1 MRKES
6 GWLRVKETAKI
17 NGISYSTY
25 VYRIY
30 SGQTPEEAAS
40 IQTKELAKKPISIP
54 PVREEYDYNVPV
66 PKTRKEALQQIDNII
81 RSECDPCEIR
91 IAMNLRNGQNS
102 SRLEKVCNVQCPVGN
117 QIQEL
122 SKYLQVA
129 PRKSVKEGWA

>member
-40 IQTKELAKKPISIP
+40 IQTKEIERKPKTIP
-54 PVREEYDYNVPV
+54 PVREEYKYNVPV
-66 PKTRKEALQQIDNII
+66 PKTRVEALQQIDKII
-81 RSECDPCEIR
+81 GSECDPCEIR
-91 IAMNLRNGQNS
+91 IAMTLRNKNNS
-102 SRLEKVCNVQCPVGN
+102 SPLEKICNVQCPVGK
-117 QIQEL
+117 QIQDL
-122 SKYLQVA
+122 SEYLQVA
-129 PRKSVKEGWA
+129 PRKSVKGGWT